1 MVHMSHIHLCGGWLL
16 KLKMK
21 EDGSVPK
28 RCSEVKMKEILRS
41 QMGRRFDTAS
51 IGRQRIR
58 LKLCICEE
66 EEG

>member
-28 RCSEVKMKEILRS
+28 RCSEVKMKRFSEVKWEDGS
-41 QMGRRFDTAS
+41 TRRP
-51 IGRQRIR
+51 
-58 LKLCICEE
+58 
-66 EEG
+66 